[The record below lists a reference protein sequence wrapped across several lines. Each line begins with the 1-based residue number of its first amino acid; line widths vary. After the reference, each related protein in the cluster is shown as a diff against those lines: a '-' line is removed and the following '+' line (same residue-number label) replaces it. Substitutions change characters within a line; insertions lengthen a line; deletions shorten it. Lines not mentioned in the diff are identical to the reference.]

1 MKRTLIFGFAA
12 TFALSAGSALP
23 AYAHGGGVL
32 RVASKQIASGGTIV
46 MRGEKMGNNANMK
59 AELRGVLDNYPLGNV
74 RATPTGTL
82 SASLTVPPTV
92 PVGTYTLVLVAE
104 DGDVAGRAEVMVGP
118 PGAAEAVASGM
129 PHLSGAMPEMPEMTA
144 TGEMMKL
151 DIKTSAGEWA
161 AIAALVL
168 LSFGAGAALL
178 AKSRRTP
185 VR

>member
-1 MKRTLIFGFAA
+1 MMKTLIFGLAA
-12 TFALSAGSALP
+12 TLVLSSGSASP

-32 RVASKQIASGGTIV
+32 RVALKQIASGGTIV
-46 MRGEKMGNNANMK
+46 MTGEKMGSNASMK
-59 AELRGVLDNYPLGNV
+59 AELRGVLDNYPLGSI

-104 DGDVAGRAEVMVGP
+104 DGDVAGRTEVTVGP
-118 PGAAEAVASGM
+118 PGAAGAAASGM
-129 PHLSGAMPEMPEMTA
+129 PHMVGAMPEMPEMTA

-151 DIKTSAGEWA
+151 DIKTSAGEWVV
-161 AIAALVL
+161 IAAFVL

-185 VR
+185 VG